1 MNNTNNFYDEL
12 ELHDTEIA
20 IAMDDI
26 DRTKP
31 EKIKFI
37 IPVLT
42 PYMDNSKIAENTIHQ
57 NKENLM
63 NADASSIEINNLQN
77 TNYFIASI
85 PKELCAISDGEFE
98 ITEGELNT
106 TNDIS
111 SSNGS
116 ISMSGSINEETGSI
130 SVSGNININTANI
143 KTTKITGTLKVRP
156 KDRIIKAPS
165 KWAVTFIGGDI
176 SKPRIICRLLD

>member
-31 EKIKFI
+31 ENIKFI

-42 PYMDNSKIAENTIHQ
+42 PYMDNSKIAKNTIHQ

-63 NADASSIEINNLQN
+63 NADTSSVEINNLEN
-77 TNYFIASI
+77 TNYFITSI
-85 PKELCAISDGEFE
+85 PKELCAVSDGEFE
-98 ITEGELNT
+98 IT
-106 TNDIS
+106 
-111 SSNGS
+111 
-116 ISMSGSINEETGSI
+116 
-130 SVSGNININTANI
+130 
-143 KTTKITGTLKVRP
+143 
-156 KDRIIKAPS
+156 
-165 KWAVTFIGGDI
+165 
-176 SKPRIICRLLD
+176 

>member
-31 EKIKFI
+31 ENIKFI

-42 PYMDNSKIAENTIHQ
+42 PYMDNSKISNNIIHQ

-63 NADASSIEINNLQN
+63 NADSSSIEINNLEN
-77 TNYFIASI
+77 TNYFTTSI
-85 PKELCAISDGEFE
+85 PKELCTISDGEFE
-98 ITEGELNT
+98 IIEGELNSI
-106 TNDIS
+106 NDINS
-111 SSNGS
+111 QSGS
-116 ISMSGSINEETGSI
+116 LSMSGSISEEIGCI
-130 SVSGNININTANI
+130 SVSGSINMNNADA
-143 KTTKITGTLKVRP
+143 KATKISGTLKIRP

>member
-42 PYMDNSKIAENTIHQ
+42 PYMDNSKISNNTIHQ

-63 NADASSIEINNLQN
+63 NADTSSVEVNNLDVFNSTVFDSPGAKSFSQKQSF
-77 TNYFIASI
+77 TIAF
-85 PKELCAISDGEFE
+85 DV
-98 ITEGELNT
+98 TET
-106 TNDIS
+106 
-111 SSNGS
+111 
-116 ISMSGSINEETGSI
+116 
-130 SVSGNININTANI
+130 
-143 KTTKITGTLKVRP
+143 
-156 KDRIIKAPS
+156 S
-165 KWAVTFIGGDI
+165 K
-176 SKPRIICRLLD
+176 